1 VPVLYA
7 TVMGVA
13 GAFALA
19 AFLLREADWTVA
31 RLLWWLT
38 VPFALAIGVLAYV
51 LATDPA
57 VFRAFFGGL

>member
-1 VPVLYA
+1 MPVLYA

-19 AFLLREADWTVA
+19 AFLLRDADWRVA
-31 RLLWWLT
+31 RVLWWLT
-38 VPFALAIGVLAYV
+38 IPFTVAIGVLVYV

-57 VFRAFFGGL
+57 VYRAFFGGP